1 MMRKFC
7 LFIGFL
13 FFHLISQAQGALENP
28 AASSAESGIGII
40 SGWHCTASRIDFYID
55 GKSIGYALVSSD
67 RGDTAGICGKSNTGF
82 SFLINYNELT
92 RGTHNV
98 KAYANGALFGD
109 TTFVTTQSG
118 GVAFL
123 QGAAKIVVVNDFP
136 TPGNSATL
144 VWNQSKQSFVVNR
157 VSSAAPTTGAATGQ
171 AKLYGLVTFKF
182 KFNGGTNIYSNSVN
196 FSSFDLD
203 ASGALSRQI
212 SNTKFVDCAMI
223 PVAGWDFI
231 CVIGPDPGQ
240 DRAVDAFLI
249 NVSSSGVV
257 SGLYHYCEATVSSES
272 CGATLMV
279 DPLGTV
285 WGDVVKSGSA
295 SDGVI
300 ASASRA
306 QSSVT
311 EPDTEAVPAAGELD
325 PGADGIHAIARI
337 IDKARQPRNP

>member
-1 MMRKFC
+1 MIRKFC

-13 FFHLISQAQGALENP
+13 FFHLISQAQGSLENP
-28 AASSAESGIGII
+28 AESSAESGIGII
-40 SGWHCTASRIDFYID
+40 SGWHCTASRVDFFID
-55 GKSIGYALVSSD
+55 GKSVGYALVSSD

-123 QGAAKIVVVNDFP
+123 QGAAKNVVVNDFP

-144 VWNQSKQSFVVNR
+144 IWNQSKQSFVVNR
-157 VSSAAPTTGAATGQ
+157 VSSAAPTTGSATGQ

-182 KFNGGTNIYSNSVN
+182 KFNGGTNLYSNSFN
-196 FSSFDLD
+196 LSSYDLE
-203 ASGALSRQI
+203 ASGTLSKQI
-212 SNTKFVDCAMI
+212 SNTKFVDCGII

-249 NVSSSGVV
+249 SVSSSGFV
-257 SGLYHYCEATVSSES
+257 SGLYHYCEATVSSEN
-272 CGATLMV
+272 CGATLML
-279 DPLGTV
+279 DPHGTV
-285 WGDVVKSGSA
+285 WGDVVKSGVA
-295 SDGVI
+295 SGGVV
-300 ASASRA
+300 ASASLA
-306 QSSVT
+306 QSSISET
-311 EPDTEAVPAAGELD
+311 ETINEPTNGALEQSEQAVK
-325 PGADGIHAIARI
+325 AIARI
-337 IDKARQPRNP
+337 IDRARLLHNP